1 LYSVSSSKVLLLLLT
16 CAMFPLSFTVIY
28 IARDNSQ
35 KSSLR
40 ASWFSQKLPRKKQL
54 CSLLIPLQLLA

>member
-1 LYSVSSSKVLLLLLT
+1 
-16 CAMFPLSFTVIY
+16 MFPLSFTVIY
-28 IARDNSQ
+28 IARHNSQ

-54 CSLLIPLQLLA
+54 SSSLIPLQLLA